1 MIVLIIDYMEVIVID
16 LLTVLITMI
25 SDSAHLV
32 EMDIIWMQLTV
43 VLLVLLQLDNV
54 QNVLDLRVV
63 LNVEEHIIKNL
74 VQILQLLSPHT
85 PVKNVTWIVGVQEK
99 QIVQALLDYVKDVL
113 MIMDSF
119 LIQRHWHAIHVLQ
132 FMLNV

>member
-1 MIVLIIDYMEVIVID
+1 
-16 LLTVLITMI
+16 
-25 SDSAHLV
+25 
-32 EMDIIWMQLTV
+32 MQLTV

-85 PVKNVTWIVGVQEK
+85 PVKNVT
-99 QIVQALLDYVKDVL
+99 
-113 MIMDSF
+113 
-119 LIQRHWHAIHVLQ
+119 
-132 FMLNV
+132 